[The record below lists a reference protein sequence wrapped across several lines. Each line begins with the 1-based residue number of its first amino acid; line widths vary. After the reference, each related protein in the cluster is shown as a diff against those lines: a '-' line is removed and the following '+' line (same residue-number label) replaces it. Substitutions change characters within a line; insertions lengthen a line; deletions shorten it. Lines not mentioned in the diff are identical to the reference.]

1 MDATLKP
8 APSASIK
15 ITQRL
20 TARVVVVFIR
30 CSSFVVCGYFLSVR
44 LATVAGAV
52 VKRLYVWRMGKNGMK
67 RSERIDRVELMR
79 TFVRIVEAGS
89 LSAAARQLA
98 TTQATVSRRLQS
110 LETML
115 GVRLML
121 RTTHTTRLTDDG
133 ERCYQHARRV
143 IDSWLALE
151 DEVGQT
157 EDEPVGVLRVR
168 APHAFGQDQ
177 LLKPLTEFL
186 QRYPQLSVE
195 WMLNDRSVDFL
206 GDNLDCAIRV
216 GVEVDPATVSVLLA
230 EVPRSVVA
238 SPELLARYPAV
249 KTPKDLQQL
258 PWIAISSFYQRHV
271 ELFHDASS
279 APARVT
285 ITPRLST
292 DSLYVA
298 RNTAFTGLGVA
309 VVSSWTV
316 QDDIQEGRLVHL
328 LPEWQPAALPVHLV
342 YPWSRYYP
350 ARLRRFLELMRQIM
364 PEVTGMRKPLQQP

>member
-1 MDATLKP
+1 
-8 APSASIK
+8 
-15 ITQRL
+15 
-20 TARVVVVFIR
+20 
-30 CSSFVVCGYFLSVR
+30 
-44 LATVAGAV
+44 
-52 VKRLYVWRMGKNGMK
+52 MK
-67 RSERIDRVELMR
+67 RTERIDRVELMR
-79 TFVRIVEAGS
+79 TFVRIVETGS

-121 RTTHTTRLTDDG
+121 RTTHMTRLTDDG

-177 LLKPLTEFL
+177 LLKSLTEFL
-186 QRYPQLSVE
+186 QRYPLLSIE

-238 SPELLARYPAV
+238 SPALLARFPAV
-249 KTPKDLQQL
+249 NTPDDLQHL

-271 ELFHDASS
+271 ELFHEATPT
-279 APARVT
+279 PARVT

-292 DSLYVA
+292 DSLHVA
-298 RNTAFTGLGVA
+298 RNTALTGLGVA

-316 QDDIQEGRLVHL
+316 QDDIREGRLVHL

>member
-1 MDATLKP
+1 
-8 APSASIK
+8 
-15 ITQRL
+15 
-20 TARVVVVFIR
+20 
-30 CSSFVVCGYFLSVR
+30 
-44 LATVAGAV
+44 
-52 VKRLYVWRMGKNGMK
+52 
-67 RSERIDRVELMR
+67 MR

-89 LSAAARQLA
+89 LSAAARQLS

-110 LETML
+110 LETLL
-115 GVRLML
+115 GVRLLL

-177 LLKPLTEFL
+177 LLQPLTAFL

-195 WMLNDRSVDFL
+195 WMLNDKSVDFL

-216 GVEVDPATVSVLLA
+216 GAEVDPATVSVLLA

-238 SPELLARYPAV
+238 SPELLERFPAIT
-249 KTPKDLQQL
+249 TPDDLQAL
-258 PWIAISSFYQRHV
+258 PWIAISTFYQRHV
-271 ELFHDASS
+271 ELFKGGTTI
-279 APARVT
+279 PARIA

-298 RNTAFTGLGVA
+298 RNTALTGLGVA

-316 QDDIQEGRLVHL
+316 KEDIQAGRLVHI

-350 ARLRRFLELMRQIM
+350 ARLRRFLEMMRQVM
-364 PEVTGMRKPLQQP
+364 PEIVGMRKPVK